1 MLRERKRKLA
11 RTLLL
16 AVVTSRHLSVF
27 PSRCVRTYV
36 KLALLKRLPLLL
48 LSILFHPVWLAR
60 RVTNNSRTANAIKSN
75 PLVDLERAAL
85 IVAARS
91 RLVARVAV
99 GCSVVVVVGAGE
111 SPAHTRTV
119 RLVEG
124 TCRPLGI
131 VFHRAPRPQH
141 RRETAL
147 GIGAGQ

>member
-1 MLRERKRKLA
+1 MLGERKRELA

-16 AVVTSRHLSVF
+16 EAVTSRHLSVF
-27 PSRCVRTYV
+27 PSRCVRTYARQV
-36 KLALLKRLPLLL
+36 GSIEAPPLSP

-60 RVTNNSRTANAIKSN
+60 RVTSNSHTANAIKSN

-91 RLVARVAV
+91 RLAARVAV
-99 GCSVVVVVGAGE
+99 GCSVVVVGAGE
-111 SPAHTRTV
+111 SPAHTCTV
-119 RLVEG
+119 RLVVG